1 LKERLQKILSRAGVA
16 SRRAAEQ
23 WMLAGRVRVNG
34 VVVKELG
41 SKADAQSDEIR
52 IDGRLISS
60 EVEKIYLM
68 LHKPQG
74 FVTTLRDPEGRPTVA
89 DLVVGVAERVYP
101 VGRLDY
107 DSEGL
112 LLLTND
118 GDFSQKVQHPRHQV
132 PKTYRVKVRGT
143 LAGTEL
149 RSLEQGVSLDGELFR
164 PAKMREEKENRGSTW
179 LLLTIAEGRNRIIRR
194 AFEALGHPVARLIR
208 LKIGEVALGSLP
220 SGEYRHLTAREVES
234 LRSAAR

>member
-1 LKERLQKILSRAGVA
+1 VKERLQKILSRAGVA

-23 WMLAGRVRVNG
+23 LIAAGRVRVNG
-34 VVVKELG
+34 AVVAELG
-41 SKADAQSDEIR
+41 SKADALSDEIR
-52 IDGRLISS
+52 IDGRLVRP

-74 FVTTLRDPEGRPTVA
+74 YVTTLHDPEGRPTVA
-89 DLVVGVAERVYP
+89 DLVKGVGERVYP

-118 GDFSQKVQHPRHQV
+118 GDFSQKVQHPRYQV

-143 LAGTEL
+143 LSVPEL
-149 RSLEQGVSLDGELFR
+149 RSLEQGILLDGEPFR
-164 PAKMREEKENRGSTW
+164 PAQVREEKENRGSTW
-179 LLLTIAEGRNRIIRR
+179 LLVTIAEGRNRIVRR

-208 LKIGEVALGSLP
+208 LKIGELALGSLP
-220 SGEYRHLTAREVES
+220 SGDYRHLTAREVEH